1 MKPYLPIFVPLA
13 LLALGSCATSSI
25 PRTLPPLNG
34 MIYDYDNIPV
44 ASASVE
50 VNGKQATSS
59 DVNGRFALSDYLPG
73 QYAIVVQKEGYE
85 TVRLNIRY
93 DDPTQILY
101 IKLFSVDQLLKLA
114 ESAFERRNWQETEDY
129 LHRAELIQPGNVP
142 LRFLQAALG
151 FRRGNNEEAQ
161 RILNRLLA
169 DEAND
174 PFIHVFLADLF
185 QYRLNDGPT
194 ALRHL
199 DAFLNLRYD
208 PEIEKRRD
216 ELRTALQRK

>member
-1 MKPYLPIFVPLA
+1 MKSLLLAFVPLA
-13 LLALGSCATSSI
+13 LAALGSCASSAT

-44 ASASVE
+44 ASAAVE
-50 VNGKQATSS
+50 VDGKQTTSS

-73 QYAIVVQKEGYE
+73 QYAIVVKKAGYE
-85 TVRLNIRY
+85 TVQLNIKY

-114 ESAFERRNWQETEDY
+114 EDAFALRNWQETEDF
-129 LHRAELIQPGNVP
+129 LRRAELIQPGNIP

-151 FRRGNNEEAQ
+151 FRRGDNDTAQ
-161 RILNRLLA
+161 RKLTELMA

-174 PFIHVFLADLF
+174 PYIHVFLADLF

-194 ALRHL
+194 ALSHL
-199 DAFLNLRYD
+199 DAFLNMRYD

-216 ELRTALQRK
+216 ELRAELKRD